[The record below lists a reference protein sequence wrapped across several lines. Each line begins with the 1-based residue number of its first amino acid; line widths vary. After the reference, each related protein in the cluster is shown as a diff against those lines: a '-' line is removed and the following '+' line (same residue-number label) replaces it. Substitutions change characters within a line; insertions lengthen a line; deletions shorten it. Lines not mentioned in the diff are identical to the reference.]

1 MSEDGLI
8 VFIGLVTSLVVGASF
23 IKLVNRLFLV
33 IVLLIM
39 GLLVND
45 DIIVVVIVNVN
56 MAVVIVNSINISVT
70 NANVDIN
77 NGHCYLLSDNRID

>member
-1 MSEDGLI
+1 
-8 VFIGLVTSLVVGASF
+8 
-23 IKLVNRLFLV
+23 
-33 IVLLIM
+33 M

-45 DIIVVVIVNVN
+45 DIIVIVNVN